1 MITKKRFYKEKL
13 LSATL
18 TETLLVYL
26 FILLAIA
33 SLYKQLIAEYKNAP
47 VLGPDEIPVNI
58 KLYNKLEKQ
67 ANADSLLL
75 VAKDSRIDSL
85 INATTSKDPKDEKI
99 GPKGVLPPSCILDN
113 GSQRLLEIQFATD
126 TTFLIKVINLE
137 NQIIKTKDYTL
148 FNNQLMT
155 LKINQFRSL
164 GRQLHESRRINIGDR
179 QCNPKINSY
188 YYTDPYC
195 YECLYVV
202 VIKNRIDEFDGALGK
217 LKLRRLFPLKKV
229 GVPMNEVL
237 YMSGIVGRYFSPII
251 G

>member
-1 MITKKRFYKEKL
+1 MISKKRFFKEKL

-33 SLYKQLIAEYKNAP
+33 SIYKQKLADYENAP
-47 VLGPDEIPVNI
+47 ILKPDEIAVDE
-58 KLYNKLEKQ
+58 KLFIEMKKSLF
-67 ANADSLLL
+67 ANDNQ
-75 VAKDSRIDSL
+75 IDSL
-85 INATTSKDPKDEKI
+85 NKEIKRFGLID
-99 GPKGVLPPSCILDN
+99 GPSGVLPPSCILDN
-113 GSQRLLEIQFATD
+113 GSQRLLEIQFSTD

-148 FNNQLMT
+148 SNNQLMT

-179 QCNPKINSY
+179 QCNPKINRY

-202 VIKNRIDEFDGALGK
+202 VIKNRIDEFDK
-217 LKLRRLFPLKKV
+217 LKLRRLFPLIKG

-237 YMSGIVGRYFSPII
+237 YMSAIVGQYFSPINDSQL
-251 G
+251 

>member
-26 FILLAIA
+26 FILLAVA
-33 SLYKQLIAEYKNAP
+33 SIYKQIIADYKNAP
-47 VLGPDEIPVNI
+47 ILEPGEIAVNE
-58 KLYNKLEKQ
+58 KLYNKMK
-67 ANADSLLL
+67 NSL
-75 VAKDSRIDSL
+75 VAKDNQIDSL
-85 INATTSKDPKDEKI
+85 KNNDGLTDDRT
-99 GPKGVLPPSCILDN
+99 GVLPPSCILDN
-113 GSQRLLEIQFATD
+113 GSQRLLEIQFAAD

-137 NQIIKTKDYTL
+137 NQTIKTKNYTL

-164 GRQLHESRRINIGDR
+164 GRQLHESKRINVDHPR
-179 QCNPKINSY
+179 CDPSVNPKFR
-188 YYTDPYC
+188 TDAFC

-202 VIKNRIDEFDGALGK
+202 VIKNRIDEFDEALGK

-229 GVPMNEVL
+229 GIPMNEVL
-237 YMSGIVGRYFSPII
+237 YMSAIVGQYFSPINDSQL
-251 G
+251 